1 MLMIATRSL
10 LRTVPRL
17 ALTALLPLATLLATP
32 TVASAAPSP
41 QGLYE
46 ECAPS
51 NQQQCAGELAQMGGA
66 GFRLALNYTAWYG
79 SAADIQAY
87 AGEAQAQGIKLIW
100 PLNVST
106 WRDGSSLTATYTQ
119 LAADCG
125 CTTNEAFLQYAVNL
139 VRNLPSTWGF
149 YVGDEVGPSQAPLV
163 AALAAKVRALDP
175 VHPLLYVGS
184 GLSDVGPGLNPF
196 LSAADVIGADV
207 YPVGS
212 GLPVAY
218 VGDVASKVKDIAERG
233 NKRSAMVLQAFSWGQ
248 YPTEIQAVGPRWPTE
263 VEMRTMRDQAVLA
276 SPAMILWYNLS
287 DIQRSDNPAKH
298 WQDLVAAAFGGTH
311 PAASS
316 SAGQGATSSSTGQGA
331 LSSGTGS
338 AGTQR
343 RQESLGGAVRRANG
357 AHIRLHRRNRHRHR
371 THDA

>member
-1 MLMIATRSL
+1 MLMTATRSL
-10 LRTVPRL
+10 LKTVPGL
-17 ALTALLPLATLLATP
+17 ALTALLPLATLLAAP
-32 TVASAAPSP
+32 TVASAAPAP

-79 SAADIQAY
+79 GAADIQAY
-87 AGEAQAQGIKLIW
+87 ASEAQAQGIKLIW
-100 PLNVST
+100 PLNAST

-125 CTTNEAFLQYAVNL
+125 CTTNDAVLQYAVNL
-139 VRNLPSTWGF
+139 VRNLPSTWGY
-149 YVGDEVGPSQAPLV
+149 YVGDEVDPSQAPLV

-175 VHPLLYVGS
+175 GHSLLYVGS
-184 GLSDVGPGLNPF
+184 GFSELGPGLTPF

-212 GLPVAY
+212 GLPMAY
-218 VGDVASKVKDIAERG
+218 VGDVASKVKDIAQRG

-263 VEMRTMRDQAVLA
+263 VEMRTMRDQALLA

-298 WQDLVAAAFGGTH
+298 WQDLVAAAFGGT
-311 PAASS
+311 PGQGGTSS
-316 SAGQGATSSSTGQGA
+316 GTGSAGA
-331 LSSGTGS
+331 SSGTGS
-338 AGTQR
+338 AGTPA
-343 RQESLGGAVRRANG
+343 RQESLGSAVRRANRP
-357 AHIRLHRRNRHRHR
+357 HIRPHGRNRHR
-371 THDA
+371 THHA